1 MTERTYSVGYGKP
14 PRHTRFKPGQSG
26 NPRGRVKGRK
36 NLATELLEELSERVI
51 VTENGR
57 QKKLSKQTVI
67 LKRMVTDAAQGD
79 ANARDQLLKLIGV
92 IEQATPDTTDK
103 APQSSE
109 DAKILERF
117 RARLIEEIKTEDGK
131 GPQGLSLK
139 EKK

>member
-79 ANARDQLLKLIGV
+79 AKARDQLLKLIGV